1 VRNKIIQ
8 CNAKKIRLIIIRH
21 GETEWNRKEIFRGIS
36 DIPLS
41 KNGEL
46 QVKKLAL
53 RLKSIPISSIYSSRL
68 ERAWKTAQIISENHK
83 PKIIPKIDNGLLDIN
98 FGILTGISHKEAEK
112 KFPIIYKNWFENPED
127 VNFPGGENLKD
138 VKKRVQET
146 INRIVKGIDGENVI
160 LVTHHVVIRT
170 ILCHLLN
177 IGLSHFRQF
186 EIHPSSIS
194 EARFEHGR
202 WVLYRINDI
211 SHLLKNNKS

>member
-8 CNAKKIRLIIIRH
+8 CNVKKIRLIIIRH

-41 KNGEL
+41 KNGES

-98 FGILTGISHKEAEK
+98 FGILTGVSHKEAEK

-138 VKKRVQET
+138 VKKRAQET

-194 EARFEHGR
+194 EARFEYGR

-211 SHLLKNNKS
+211 SHLLKK

>member
-1 VRNKIIQ
+1 MIKY
-8 CNAKKIRLIIIRH
+8 NAKEIRLIIIRH
-21 GETEWNRKEIFRGIS
+21 GETEWNRKEIFRGLS

-41 KNGEL
+41 KNGES

-53 RLKSIPISSIYSSRL
+53 RLKSIPISAIYSSRL

-98 FGILTGISHKEAEK
+98 FGRLAGVSHKEAEK
-112 KFPIIYKNWFENPED
+112 NFPIIYNKWFKHPETIT
-127 VNFPGGENLKD
+127 FPEGESLKD
-138 VKKRVQET
+138 VKKRVKET
-146 INRIVKGIDGENVI
+146 INRIVKGIDGENVV

-177 IGLSHFRQF
+177 IELSHFRQF
-186 EIHPSSIS
+186 EVYPSSIS

-211 SHLLKNNKS
+211 SHLKNNKR